1 MYSKVLFVGL
11 GGSGGK
17 TLRFIK
23 REIERWLDTHEI
35 NSGVPAGWNFLW
47 IDTPTQPDGG
57 DIDGIAPRLED
68 TEYLG
73 LVAPGAQLSD
83 FVNALDQNREARD
96 ELRTWRINPAGVPVA
111 VAMGA
116 GQFRAIGQTIALA
129 SVQRIKGKFDEAFA
143 SINADGERELSDLYT
158 KVNGEP
164 PSAFQSHTQIVVV
177 SSLAGG
183 TGAGLLNTVCDVLR
197 VHPDSNAA
205 RNIFGFL
212 YTPEVF
218 EQLGRASTSGV
229 QPNSLAAISEIL
241 NGYWWGGDAAAN
253 PGTAVASNII
263 RPIVAETLQAAGL
276 ATPLDKSGPE
286 YPFLIGRVGQTGID
300 HKDPNALFQL
310 IGRSIVSLITDKNAG
325 NTFFPF
331 VVGNYAQNAIN
342 PQINGTDVLANVG
355 GMTEGGT
362 APFQG
367 VGFSRVSL
375 GTDYFEEYTKR
386 RIAKDAIS
394 HLTRY
399 HSGSQAAQ
407 IIAND
412 LQTDNQETI
421 TLKLAEPFLGSF
433 LKIAGISEF
442 GADDD
447 ILDAL
452 IPDDS
457 DNLALAALNDAQR
470 LSGQGTNEKKDINE
484 WKNQIKSAIQ
494 QVLNDYQVKYRS
506 SLNLK
511 AQTWVRDV
519 VPNQIASAIE
529 HQLSNTGLAV
539 TERVCRLAADYM
551 REDTYEDLI
560 QRDLGSAQKTFS
572 EVNQY
577 GVDQSFGGSEGK
589 IEGNHELIDSAVRYG
604 VRGIMLSGDIARIQ
618 MAAELCKSL
627 ADSVLTPAANALRDA
642 RERAEIHFGEI
653 NDYPEWND
661 TSPPESVLPPKGDFP
676 LIDPSTYPET
686 FSKLLS
692 KTTELDGLDDVRTK
706 VRGEVV
712 SGSFLR
718 KSSVNEKEAK
728 DFYCVKY
735 SQSWW
740 PNNILAGG
748 ATQIQTNAVFSIDIG
763 ISELEER
770 ILKWLTRD
778 GTPFSKYLKVSLRDY
793 LGSTDLF
800 DDNALTEREV
810 QENQLNFINSCQAA
824 VNASA
829 PLLNIDAG
837 LLAMVHPGYVS
848 QPNHVFMS
856 NIPLEGHELAEELKV
871 RLIALGLDESK
882 FHFVNDQTIKH
893 IDITTVLPGPH
904 SILVTES
911 LLSPIAG
918 AWALAGSPE
927 NFWSLRRAQRLERF
941 APVPQNVLLAMV
953 RGWLIAGLLGRL
965 ERDKHLANPAEEPI
979 KIRRS
984 QNKVTVSF
992 PNPFLSKDLG
1002 KNDHMALVLEALP
1015 LAYVQCSTLGNL
1027 SPLEPYIELRD
1038 LGKSPTVAALNSY
1051 DRFHVDISRWIETG
1065 ELNESISNPKLATI
1079 DIDFPD
1085 QATDSFKV
1093 RERAT
1098 ALKKVLEDSR
1108 ELHGKLF
1115 EKRKAEENQHSNS
1128 IGHGP
1133 QWHGLF
1139 NVIDRAHEDLLQAA
1153 ENAARD
1159 YDDDTGLIN

>member
-1 MYSKVLFVGL
+1 VYSKVLFVGL

-23 REIERWLDTHEI
+23 REIERWLDAQEI
-35 NSGVPAGWNFLW
+35 NSGIPAGWNFLW

-73 LVAPGAQLSD
+73 LVSPGAQLSD
-83 FVNALDQNREARD
+83 FVNALDQNKEARD
-96 ELRTWRINPAGVPVA
+96 ELRTWRINPAGVPVS
-111 VAMGA
+111 VNMGA
-116 GQFRAIGQTIALA
+116 GQFRSIGQTIALA
-129 SVQRIKGKFDEAFA
+129 SVKRIKEKLDRAFA
-143 SINADGERELSDLYT
+143 SINADGDRELSDLYT

-164 PSAFQSHTQIVVV
+164 PSAFQSYTHIVVV

-197 VHPDSNAA
+197 VHPDSNAG

-218 EQLGRASTSGV
+218 EQLGKAATAGV

-241 NGYWWGGDAAAN
+241 NGYWWAGDASVN
-253 PGTAVASNII
+253 PGASIASDVV
-263 RPIVAETLQAAGL
+263 RPIRAEVLQAAGL
-276 ATPLDKSGPE
+276 ANPLDKSGPE
-286 YPFLIGRVGQTGID
+286 YPFLIGRVGQTGVD
-300 HKDPNALFQL
+300 HQHPNALFQL

-325 NTFFPF
+325 DTFFPF
-331 VVGNYAQNAIN
+331 IVGNYAAAAIN
-342 PQINGTDVLANVG
+342 PQINGTDVLANPG

-386 RIAKDAIS
+386 RIAKDALS

-407 IIAND
+407 IIAKE
-412 LQTDNQETI
+412 LKTDNQETI
-421 TLKLAEPFLGSF
+421 TLKLSEPFLGSF
-433 LKIAGISEF
+433 LKLAGISEF
-442 GADDD
+442 GAEDD

-457 DNLALAALNDAQR
+457 DDLVLDALNDTKR
-470 LSGQGTNEKKDINE
+470 LSGHGTNEKKDISE
-484 WKNQIKSAIQ
+484 WKNQIKNSIQ
-494 QVLNDYQVKYRS
+494 QVLTDYQVKYRS

-551 REDTYEDLI
+551 KGETYDDLI
-560 QRDLGSAQKTFS
+560 QRDLGSAQKTFN

-577 GVDQSFGGSEGK
+577 GVEQSFGGSEGK

-627 ADSVLTPAANALRDA
+627 ADSVLIPAANALRDA
-642 RERAEIHFGEI
+642 RERADIHFDDI

-661 TSPPESVLPPKGDFP
+661 ISPPESVLPPKGDFP
-676 LIDPSTYPET
+676 LIDPSTYPEI

-692 KTTELDGLDDVRTK
+692 KTTELDGSGDVRTK

-748 ATQIQTNAVFSIDIG
+748 AAQIQTNAVFSIDIG
-763 ISELEER
+763 INELEER
-770 ILKWLTRD
+770 IFKWLTRD
-778 GTPFSKYLKVSLRDY
+778 GTPFSKYLKRSLRDY
-793 LGSTDLF
+793 LGTADLF
-800 DDNALTEREV
+800 GDADLTEKDI
-810 QENQLNFINSCQAA
+810 QENQMNFMNSCQAA

-856 NIPLEGHELAEELKV
+856 NIPLEGHDLAEEFEG
-871 RLIALGLDESK
+871 RLVALGLDSNN
-882 FHFVNDQTIKH
+882 FNFVNDQAIKH
-893 IDITTVLPGPH
+893 VDITTVLPGPH
-904 SILVTES
+904 SIIATES

-953 RGWLIAGLLGRL
+953 RGWLIASLLGRL
-965 ERDKHLANPAEEPI
+965 ERDKHLANPAEESI
-979 KIRRS
+979 KIRRNIN
-984 QNKVTVSF
+984 QMTVSF
-992 PNPFLSKDLG
+992 PNPFLSRDLG
-1002 KNDHMALVLEALP
+1002 KNDHMALILEALP

-1038 LGKSPTVAALNSY
+1038 LGKSPTVESLNSY

-1065 ELNESISNPKLATI
+1065 ELNESISNPILTTI

-1085 QATDSFKV
+1085 EATDSFKV

-1108 ELHGKLF
+1108 ESHAKLF
-1115 EKRKAEENQHSNS
+1115 EKRKAEENQQSNS
-1128 IGHGP
+1128 IGSGP

-1139 NVIDRAHEDLLQAA
+1139 TVIDRAHEDLLQAA
-1153 ENAARD
+1153 ENAAGD
-1159 YDDDTGLIN
+1159 YDDDSSLIN